1 MSVDTKRIHL
11 LVDDGVALLAAMMRA
26 GQLIVAGRLSTCGQ
40 WVRRRMVELR
50 WKAILERQIVNKK
63 AREKEAWLARQLT
76 DRVDAEV
83 LLDDKHRLVVAN
95 QSALSML
102 GVSERNIDKFTMD
115 TFVSCCESG
124 FDWVGQTSVKN
135 TNQWHFCKIR
145 RLDGSSMVGEFIFQ
159 ANVSPGRHL
168 SRFRNVASCRH
179 VPSQISKMGVGTS

>member
-1 MSVDTKRIHL
+1 MRPADSLGKQADSAKASTEISIINLIDSTKQLPDTATFSERKYKSVFTPDY
-11 LVDDGVALLAAMMRA
+11 VARPSI
-26 GQLIVAGRLSTCGQ
+26 GYSRSNFGSGIFGGTSVQLS
-40 WVRRRMVELR
+40 
-50 WKAILERQIVNKK
+50 
-63 AREKEAWLARQLT
+63 
-76 DRVDAEV
+76 D
-83 LLDDKHRLVVAN
+83 
-95 QSALSML
+95 ML